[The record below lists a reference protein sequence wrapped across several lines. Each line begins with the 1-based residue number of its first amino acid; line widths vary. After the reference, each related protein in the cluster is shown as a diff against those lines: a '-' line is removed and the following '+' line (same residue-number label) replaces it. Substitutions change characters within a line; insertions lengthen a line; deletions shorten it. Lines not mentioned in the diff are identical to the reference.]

1 MAGRCPLALKIEKY
15 PLNLRDLREQNHLLR
30 EKNHLLREKI
40 RHGAGVIP
48 SSMGEKHTPKLGGVS
63 KGV

>member
-15 PLNLRDLREQNHLLR
+15 PLNLRYLREQNHLLR
-30 EKNHLLREKI
+30 EQNH
-40 RHGAGVIP
+40 HGAGVIP